1 MADDESLT
9 RLAAGLTVA
18 QKASLCL
25 GADFWHTAAIEEH
38 GVESVMVSD
47 GPHGLRKQPE
57 PGETAGPS
65 GSVPA
70 TCFPT
75 ASALACSWD
84 PGLAREVG
92 AALGAEARAQGVA
105 ALLGPGVNIKRSP
118 LCGRNFEYF
127 SEDPHLAGRMAAAI
141 VEGLQSQ
148 QVGGCVK
155 HFAANNQET
164 DRLRVSAGVDERTLR
179 EIYFPAFEHVVT
191 AARPWLVMCAY
202 NKVNGEYAS
211 QHRWLLTEVLRGEWG
226 FDGLVVSDWGAV
238 HDRVA
243 ALVAGLD
250 LEMPP
255 DLGVS
260 DRAIVD
266 AVAAGDLAEAVL
278 DQAAARVLHL
288 VERARG
294 REPAALDVTAHHALA
309 RRAAAQSLVLL
320 KNDGVLPLADAPGL
334 TVAVIG
340 EFARAPRFQGAGSS
354 QVSPTRVDV
363 PLDELAAAL
372 PAATLRFAAGYRAG
386 QDPPAPG
393 QPTRRDPASA
403 AGPASAADPAGDPDP
418 AGDAAPAGN
427 PDPAGDADRAGEAD
441 LADEAIRAAT
451 GADVAVVFLGLPAA
465 EESEGF
471 DRTHIDLPAAQTSLL
486 GRLASEA
493 PGTPIV
499 VVLCNGGAV
508 ATSAWDH
515 AASAVLECWLAG
527 QAAGGAVADVLT
539 GTVGPS
545 GRLAETIPV
554 RLADCPS
561 YLNFPGEEGHVRYGE
576 GVFVG
581 YRGYDAADRPVAY
594 PFGHGLTYTSFGYRD
609 LRVTQEGSADAGDL
623 TVTVRCVV
631 GNTGQRAGHEVV
643 QVYVGGQ
650 AAAVA
655 RPPRELKA
663 FAKAGLEPGAEQEVV
678 FRLTARDLSY
688 WSSAHRRWVL
698 EPGEFH
704 VDVGASSRD
713 IRLTATVT
721 IEGTPPARRL
731 TGMSTLTEWLADPA
745 GAQALRATLG
755 TGPDGRPGGIL
766 ASEELVRMLG
776 GFPLS
781 TLAVFGALTHDQ
793 VESLAKAETGASS
806 VVN

>member
-1 MADDESLT
+1 MAHDESLT
-9 RLAAGLTVA
+9 ALVAELTVPE
-18 QKASLCL
+18 KASLCL
-25 GADFWHTAAIEEH
+25 GSDFWHTAAIPQA
-38 GVESVMVSD
+38 GIESVLVSD
-47 GPHGLRKQPE
+47 GPHGLRKDPG
-57 PGETAGPS
+57 PGESPGRY

-105 ALLGPGVNIKRSP
+105 AVLGPGINIKRSP
-118 LCGRNFEYF
+118 LCGRNFEYL

-141 VEGLQSQ
+141 VDGLQSQ

-164 DRLRVSAGVDERTLR
+164 DRLRVSADVDERTLR
-179 EIYFPAFEHVVT
+179 EIYLPAFEHVVT
-191 AARPWLVMCAY
+191 EARPWLVMCAY
-202 NKVNGEYAS
+202 NKVNGCYAS
-211 QHRWLLTEVLRGEWG
+211 QHEWLLTGVLRREWG

-243 ALVAGLD
+243 ALIAGLD

-255 DLGVS
+255 NLGVS

-278 DQAAARVLHL
+278 DRSAARVLDL
-288 VERARG
+288 VGRARA
-294 REPAALDVTAHHALA
+294 REPAALDAAAHHALA

-334 TVAVIG
+334 SVAVIG

-354 QVSPTRVDV
+354 RVSPLRVDV
-363 PLDELAAAL
+363 PLDELTAAL
-372 PAATLRFAAGYRAG
+372 PQATLRFAPGYQADG
-386 QDPPAPG
+386 PAAPG
-393 QPTRRDPASA
+393 HE
-403 AGPASAADPAGDPDP
+403 PAG
-418 AGDAAPAGN
+418 G
-427 PDPAGDADRAGEAD
+427 ADLAGEAV
-441 LADEAIRAAT
+441 RVAA

-471 DRTHIDLPAAQTSLL
+471 DRTHIDLPAAQTGLL
-486 GRLASEA
+486 ARLAA
-493 PGTPIV
+493 AVPDTPLV
-499 VVLCNGGAV
+499 VVLFNGGAV
-508 ATSAWDH
+508 RTSTWDQ

-539 GTVGPS
+539 GATGPS

-554 RLADCPS
+554 RLADCPA

-581 YRGYDAADRPVAY
+581 YRGYDATDRPVAY
-594 PFGHGLTYTSFGYRD
+594 PFGHGLSYTSFAYRD
-609 LRVTQEGSADAGDL
+609 LRVTQAGTADTGDL
-623 TVTVRCVV
+623 MVTVRCGVANA
-631 GNTGQRAGHEVV
+631 GLRAGQEVV
-643 QVYVGGQ
+643 QVYVGDLG
-650 AAAVA
+650 AKVA
-655 RPPRELKA
+655 RPPLELKA
-663 FAKAGLEPGAEQEVV
+663 FAKVSLEPGTQQDLTFV
-678 FRLTARDLSY
+678 LTARDLSY
-688 WSSAHRRWVL
+688 WSAAHRRWVL
-698 EPGEFH
+698 EPGEFRIS
-704 VDVGASSRD
+704 VGASSRD
-713 IRLTATVT
+713 IRLTQLITVA
-721 IEGTPPARRL
+721 GTAPALPL
-731 TGMSTLTEWLADPA
+731 TGMSTLADWLADPA
-745 GAQALRATLG
+745 GARALRAALG

-766 ASEELVRMLG
+766 GSEELVRMLG

-781 TLAVFGALTHDQ
+781 TLAVFGAGITREQ
-793 VESLAKAETGASS
+793 VEALLKE
-806 VVN
+806 